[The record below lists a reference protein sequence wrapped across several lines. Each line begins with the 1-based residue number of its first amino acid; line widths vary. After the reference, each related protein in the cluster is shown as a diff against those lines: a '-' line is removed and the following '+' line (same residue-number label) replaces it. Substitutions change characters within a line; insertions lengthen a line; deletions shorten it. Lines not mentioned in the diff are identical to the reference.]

1 MTTSSRV
8 MKIAKKE
15 LSKKGV
21 SKEQKSIAKD
31 VIKKGK
37 KKK

>member
-1 MTTSSRV
+1 MSTSKRV

-15 LSKKGV
+15 LKSKKI
-21 SKEQKSIAKD
+21 SKSDKMIAKD

-37 KKK
+37 K